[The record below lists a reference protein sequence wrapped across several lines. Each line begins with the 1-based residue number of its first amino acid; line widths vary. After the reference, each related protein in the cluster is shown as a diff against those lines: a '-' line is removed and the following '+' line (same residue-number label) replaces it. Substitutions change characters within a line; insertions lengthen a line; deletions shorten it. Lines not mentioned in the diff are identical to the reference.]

1 MLNAPYMVSAAFLS
15 MVFAFTW
22 VIARDVIRATTL
34 TRELSE
40 ARHEA
45 ELLMRS
51 NLLGEV
57 ASAMAHELNQPLAAI
72 LSNAQAAQ
80 KFMDLP
86 APDMDEIRDILD
98 DVVRDDKRARDII
111 LNLRHMLEG
120 DEEAQQDVNL
130 EAAIRE
136 MLEFIR
142 QEFKDHAVKVEI
154 DSTGQIPLVRGGRV
168 GVQQVILNLVLN
180 AKHALLEASSPDP
193 VIHIRLR
200 ASHDGAE
207 VEVRDFGPGIANSV
221 RHRIFQ
227 PFVST
232 RDDGLGMGLAISR
245 RIVEAQGGSLTVDDV
260 HEGGGALFRLWL
272 PAANR

>member
-1 MLNAPYMVSAAFLS
+1 
-15 MVFAFTW
+15 
-22 VIARDVIRATTL
+22 
-34 TRELSE
+34 
-40 ARHEA
+40 
-45 ELLMRS
+45 MRS

-80 KFMDLP
+80 KFMDHP

-120 DEEAQQDVNL
+120 DEEAQQDLNL

-142 QEFKDHAVKVEI
+142 REFEDHAVKVEI
-154 DSTGQIPLVRGGRV
+154 DSTGEIPLVRGGRI

-180 AKHALLEASSPDP
+180 AEHALLEASAPEP
-193 VIHIRLR
+193 VIHIRLC
-200 ASHDGAE
+200 ASHGGAE

-221 RHRIFQ
+221 RHRIFE

-232 RDDGLGMGLAISR
+232 KCDGLGMGLAISR

-272 PAANR
+272 PAANP